1 MVADNP
7 YNCGKETTMK
17 KNHEYEINFVT
28 NTITVTKQFREEASQ
43 IGTEAFKTM
52 KDLLALNMSIVERE
66 IKRKPAKVPKWSYAE
81 MRKYLSQVE
90 DSDKWLA
97 DFDALTK
104 AVAHGVVWSW
114 FKSNFN
120 PVDKK
125 GKRVTPKMNANH
137 KIVVLPKA
145 DASKAKDI
153 IENAKDSAPIEKRA

>member
-1 MVADNP
+1 
-7 YNCGKETTMK
+7 MK

-81 MRKYLSQVE
+81 MRNYLTQVE
-90 DSDKWLA
+90 DSDKWIA
-97 DFDALTK
+97 DFEALQK

-114 FKSNFN
+114 FKSNFK
-120 PVDKK
+120 PVDAK
-125 GKRVTPKMNANH
+125 GKRITPKMNANH
-137 KIVVLPKA
+137 KIVVFPNADAPKA
-145 DASKAKDI
+145 LELIDKAK
-153 IENAKDSAPIEKRA
+153 EEATLTAEGA

>member
-1 MVADNP
+1 
-7 YNCGKETTMK
+7 MK

-52 KDLLALNMSIVERE
+52 KDLLSLNMTIVERE

-90 DSDKWLA
+90 DSEKWLA

-125 GKRVTPKMNANH
+125 GKRITPKMNADH
-137 KIVVLPKA
+137 KIVVMPTS
-145 DASKAKDI
+145 DAVTANEI
-153 IENAKDSAPIEKRA
+153 IDESRKGVA

>member
-1 MVADNP
+1 
-7 YNCGKETTMK
+7 MK

-52 KDLLALNMSIVERE
+52 KDLLALNMTIMERE
-66 IKRKPAKVPKWSYAE
+66 IKRKPAKAPKWSYAE

-120 PVDKK
+120 PVDTK
-125 GKRVTPKMNANH
+125 GKRITPKMNADH
-137 KIVVLPKA
+137 KIVVMPTSDTVTA
-145 DASKAKDI
+145 NEI
-153 IENAKDSAPIEKRA
+153 IDDRKKGVA